1 MWLFYQDEE
10 IVDDEKDALMRAM
23 RQGRIEE
30 AQSFSIDEEIW
41 SGPQLFEYDDLRAAS
56 TGVSDTTVKNKG
68 VWIESTGVS
77 TIDHVE
83 TIE

>member
-1 MWLFYQDEE
+1 MWLFFQDEE

-30 AQSFSIDEEIW
+30 AQSFSIDEEMW
-41 SGPQLFEYDDLRAAS
+41 SGPQLFENDDLRAAS

-77 TIDHVE
+77 TIDHAE
-83 TIE
+83 TQE